1 LGLDGLVR
9 TVFACRSIQL
19 LEVAVSEREKKAEEE
34 RRELEAA
41 GWEPRGRGPKT
52 LWRNP
57 ADGRWYAQYRAIIML
72 RRQRRS
78 MEEESGP

>member
-1 LGLDGLVR
+1 VPHRQKRGDNGG
-9 TVFACRSIQL
+9 AGESGGG
-19 LEVAVSEREKKAEEE
+19 VSEREKKVEEE
-34 RRELEAA
+34 RRRLEAA

-57 ADGRWYAQYRAIIML
+57 ADGRWYAQYRAITIL

-78 MEEESGP
+78 MEQESGP

>member
-1 LGLDGLVR
+1 LDGLVR
-9 TVFACRSIQL
+9 TVFVGCGVRF
-19 LEVAVSEREKKAEEE
+19 LEVAVSEREKIEEE

-57 ADGRWYAQYRAIIML
+57 ADGRWYAQYMAIIML
-72 RRQRRS
+72 RRQRRGT
-78 MEEESGP
+78 EGESGP